1 MFKWYS
7 IRLPVLT
14 LNTLIFKKIIKEI
27 VEHNGGQKH
36 VQT

>member
-1 MFKWYS
+1 MVFYPLSCIK
-7 IRLPVLT
+7 LT